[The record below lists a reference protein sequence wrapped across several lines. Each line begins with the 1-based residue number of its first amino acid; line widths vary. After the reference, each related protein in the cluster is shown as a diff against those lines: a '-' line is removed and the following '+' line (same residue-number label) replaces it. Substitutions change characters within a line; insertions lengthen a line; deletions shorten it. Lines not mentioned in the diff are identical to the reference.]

1 MRVDVK
7 ICGVNSAEA
16 LAAATGGTKAGI
28 EAPTARWVGFVF
40 YEPSPRALS
49 FAEAA
54 VLANDT
60 PEAITRLGLVV
71 NEGNDFLDSLLRTV
85 KLDGLQLAGSEPPER
100 LAELRGHFGSDLLLA
115 KSLPVQSADSVPRL
129 IEQAKAYA
137 SAGADL
143 LLLDSP
149 PPKGG
154 LPGGNALSFD
164 WQILQGI
171 QLPLPWLLAGGL
183 TPENLPQAIATSKAT
198 AVDVSSGVEETRGVK
213 SVAKIES
220 FLRQAQNLPDGPATL
235 NTV

>member
-1 MRVDVK
+1 MKVDVK

-16 LAAATGGTKAGI
+16 LAAATVGTAI
-28 EAPTARWVGFVF
+28 APARWVGFVF
-40 YEPSPRALS
+40 YEPSPRSLS

-85 KLDGLQLAGSEPPER
+85 KLDGLQLAGSESPER
-100 LAELRGHFGSDLLLA
+100 LAELRRHFGSDLLLA
-115 KSLPVQSADSVPRL
+115 KSLPVQSAESLPDL
-129 IEQAKAYA
+129 MEQAHSYA

-183 TPENLPQAIATSKAT
+183 TPENLAQAIATSGAT
-198 AVDVSSGVEETRGVK
+198 AVDVSSGVEEKRGVK
-213 SVAKIES
+213 SPAKIHR
-220 FLRQAQNLPDGPATL
+220 FLEQAQNLTHSPHA
-235 NTV
+235 NQEV